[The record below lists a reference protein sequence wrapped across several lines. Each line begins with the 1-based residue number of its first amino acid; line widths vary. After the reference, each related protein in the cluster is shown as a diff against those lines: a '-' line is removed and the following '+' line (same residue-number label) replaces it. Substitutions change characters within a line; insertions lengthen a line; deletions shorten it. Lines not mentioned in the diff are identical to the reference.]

1 VVVDGV
7 GADDDAGVLTSF
19 DEHPGV
25 VGG

>member
-1 VVVDGV
+1 VVDGV